1 MRALA
6 LLALCALRG
15 PLLATAQDEQCLE
28 GGGCAADP
36 LSALPPE
43 VMGRLEALELA
54 GGSATQ
60 AEALDVLLDAV
71 LEEGAS
77 TERALT
83 MIRKNVETGKF
94 SHAHYLKTWSQVLLR
109 KRERDAQPPAA
120 EREYGGPEEAAD
132 GENVEEEEE
141 LETIMEMSG
150 TEMREQMAYQQGESP
165 LKEGIISH
173 LENAS
178 SYVNWTLLS
187 AMTEDFVREQ
197 AEKAEAKAQAGDKA
211 QFEMEGNKLV
221 PVDPEKPKPVFPLP
235 VMKGIEGTPITYTA
249 SAHANSTTV
258 PLLVRAITMA
268 EPGDGALDFVQL
280 MLEHGADPNLVWP
293 GKPHDCCWEYAG
305 NLGTRFLWKTLR
317 FPKIPAII
325 VRAGGQ
331 SSPFLEACRNNHLPL
346 AERML
351 REYGA
356 NPLLGRGLA
365 RYSGAAPGL
374 ALPFALRHAP
384 HMAIALVRQLQG
396 LPTMPRRP
404 SAKPE
409 DVAARLCGPP
419 HCPSLGEWRARS
431 PTLASLLRED
441 GSDPRRSDDARA
453 PSWNLALQCVHEWYR
468 PFLDTWLARC
478 LETVKARGSSRPT
491 RLPAK
496 HGCASALH
504 RPMPS
509 EFGFALGGDQEST
522 LWHALAALGDV
533 QTMRYLRESGTP
545 RLASSITS
553 APNSRGF
560 AA

>member
-1 MRALA
+1 MTVGLCPQQPRPPGMRASA

-15 PLLATAQDEQCLE
+15 PLLTSAHSEQCLE
-28 GGGCAADP
+28 GDGCAADP

-60 AEALDVLLDAV
+60 AEALDALLDAV

-77 TERALT
+77 TERAMT
-83 MIRKNVETGKF
+83 MVRKNVEAGKF

-109 KRERDAQPPAA
+109 KREREAQPPAA
-120 EREYGGPEEAAD
+120 EREYDGPEEAGG
-132 GENVEEEEE
+132 GEDAEEEEE

-258 PLLVRAITMA
+258 PLLARAITMA
-268 EPGDGALDFVQL
+268 EPGDGALDFVRL

-293 GKPHDCCWEYAG
+293 GKPHDHCWESG
-305 NLGTRFLWKTLR
+305 LR
-317 FPKIPAII
+317 FPKIPVII
-325 VRAGGQ
+325 VRTGVLLRAGVVGRPAGG
-331 SSPFLEACRNNHLPL
+331 
-346 AERML
+346 
-351 REYGA
+351 
-356 NPLLGRGLA
+356 
-365 RYSGAAPGL
+365 
-374 ALPFALRHAP
+374 
-384 HMAIALVRQLQG
+384 LVR
-396 LPTMPRRP
+396 
-404 SAKPE
+404 A
-409 DVAARLCGPP
+409 
-419 HCPSLGEWRARS
+419 
-431 PTLASLLRED
+431 
-441 GSDPRRSDDARA
+441 
-453 PSWNLALQCVHEWYR
+453 ALQDGLR
-468 PFLDTWLARC
+468 
-478 LETVKARGSSRPT
+478 RGPT
-491 RLPAK
+491 GRL
-496 HGCASALH
+496 
-504 RPMPS
+504 
-509 EFGFALGGDQEST
+509 
-522 LWHALAALGDV
+522 
-533 QTMRYLRESGTP
+533 
-545 RLASSITS
+545 
-553 APNSRGF
+553 
-560 AA
+560 